1 MDVEDVISKRTT
13 EEQRQVEVAVA
24 EVLAGRQ
31 GKLRQTIAHLHTV
44 VCRCL
49 GSTDDV
55 TALVIDQPLAILCM
69 TSISPHIKVTDR
81 LAFLNALQ
89 VVVRIWIRSTYLI
102 IIVLTYKLG
111 VAEAYELI
119 LHGRTDEVEVVRE
132 ILGSNWTE
140 IEVKLKTVV
149 LHRTYIDECIV
160 EEVWR
165 NRYLVVTQQV
175 LLFAVEVVQR
185 TIDAI
190 VEQREVDTYVPVLT
204 LLPHQVRVHILGW
217 TPNLE
222 ELTIIYIVAKSI
234 HGIQ

>member
-1 MDVEDVISKRTT
+1 
-13 EEQRQVEVAVA
+13 
-24 EVLAGRQ
+24 
-31 GKLRQTIAHLHTV
+31 
-44 VCRCL
+44 
-49 GSTDDV
+49 
-55 TALVIDQPLAILCM
+55 M
-69 TSISPHIKVTDR
+69 TSISPHIEVTDR
-81 LAFLNALQ
+81 LALLNALQ

-132 ILGSNWTE
+132 ILGSDRAE

-149 LHRTYIDECIV
+149 FHRTYIDECIV

-204 LLPHQVRVHILGW
+204 LLPHQVRIHILGW